1 MNKEVSLSIV
11 TVCYNAVDN
20 IENTVMSIIPHVSSQ
35 VEYIVIDGASTDGTL
50 KIMEKYKPYISV
62 LISEED
68 NGIYDA
74 MNKGIRESKGNW
86 CIFMNAGDRLLSIPS
101 EIFQM
106 ENCKYS
112 AIACPVEVDND
123 KIIYPSYNWWI
134 RINNTLPHQGLFYN
148 LQVERIAFDTRFRIF
163 SDYDLNLK
171 FYHRKSSILLTHH
184 IVAFHS
190 LIGVSN
196 IKKHAKELFEVIK
209 KNEGTFAM
217 LLSYMCFKFQG
228 LNKRIALWKQK
239 R

>member
-11 TVCYNAVDN
+11 TVCYNAIDN

-50 KIMEKYKPYISV
+50 EIMEKYKPYISV
-62 LISEED
+62 LISEKD

-112 AIACPVEVDND
+112 AIACPVEVDNN

-148 LQVERIAFDTRFRIF
+148 LKVECIAFDTQFRIF

-171 FYHRKSSILLTHH
+171 FYHQQRPILLTRH

-196 IKKHAKELFEVIK
+196 IKKYAKELFEVIK
-209 KNEGTFAM
+209 KNEGTFIM
-217 LLSYMCFKFQG
+217 LLSYMYFKFQG